1 MVYFI
6 IINNFIGLETVNF
19 AENEKAANN
28 INQWVESKTNK
39 RIQNLIKKDD
49 VSGDTKM
56 ILVNALYFSG
66 KFQNEFEKYATRK
79 DKFYKTKDDV
89 SEVDMMQQT
98 DFFEYYENE
107 KLNTK
112 FIKLAYLGRSK
123 IFIYY
128 NVFRF

>member
-1 MVYFI
+1 MIFCLVGI
-6 IINNFIGLETVNF
+6 ETVNF
-19 AENEKAANN
+19 GESEKTANQ
-28 INQWVESKTNK
+28 INQWVESKTNSK
-39 RIQNLIKKDD
+39 IKDLIKKDD
-49 VSGDTKM
+49 VDSDTKV

-66 KFQNEFEKYATRK
+66 KFVNEFEKYATRK

-112 FIKLAYLGRSK
+112 FIRLPYIGT
-123 IFIYY
+123 
-128 NVFRF
+128 